1 MLQRKTRL
9 ISTVAATVTLALA
22 LGGAAAAS
30 PNDMRQMGDGAPSGG
45 SGHMG
50 ARTDTNQTRA
60 GEVAAQQR
68 AEVQLG
74 IAAQVRTVAQSIGQ
88 TVAQTA
94 TQTAAQQR
102 TAAGDANGAGFYTG
116 DAEMSRS
123 LEWKRERLRD
133 ERGDGSGLYCPKVTP
148 TRAQTSAMMR

>member
-1 MLQRKTRL
+1 
-9 ISTVAATVTLALA
+9 
-22 LGGAAAAS
+22 
-30 PNDMRQMGDGAPSGG
+30 
-45 SGHMG
+45 MG

-74 IAAQVRTVAQSIGQ
+74 IAAQVRTVAQSIGQTVAQTATQTPAQVRTVAQSIGQ